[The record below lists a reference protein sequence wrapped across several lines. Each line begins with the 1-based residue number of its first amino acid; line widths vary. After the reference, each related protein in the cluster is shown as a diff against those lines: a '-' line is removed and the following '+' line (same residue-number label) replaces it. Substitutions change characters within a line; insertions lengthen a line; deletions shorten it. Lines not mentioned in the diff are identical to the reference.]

1 VSNDCGG
8 ALPWTRRATHD
19 IPWISSDLRRSRSEW
34 RSAGRAGCQQRQEP
48 FRFAQSDAG
57 LDDKEYSRS
66 LQERFATMARQRY
79 ACGRM
84 PRCAVLPRGMR
95 QPREAVYTARYEALA
110 GNPPRRPRGVV
121 AGAHVRILDHVRRGS
136 RPRCHFDRA
145 PGCGCERP
153 AQRSCSG
160 ESAQYRRCARHAF
173 GWSRSLPSST
183 RGSSRARCIGSSAKA
198 AGPAPSA
205 HSRLR
210 PSRSR
215 DLAAATA
222 RAPA

>member
-1 VSNDCGG
+1 VEVSR
-8 ALPWTRRATHD
+8 TRRMPTTTGAVPVRTERCRPRRQGVQPVAAREVRHD
-19 IPWISSDLRRSRSEW
+19 GAAE
-34 RSAGRAGCQQRQEP
+34 
-48 FRFAQSDAG
+48 
-57 LDDKEYSRS
+57 
-66 LQERFATMARQRY
+66 RY